1 MKKITHLND
10 EGQAHMV
17 DISKKRLTFRKS
29 TASGFVKL
37 KKETIKTIRSNKLP
51 KGDMLSIARIAGIMA
66 AKRTFE
72 LIPLCHPVMLTK
84 VTIDLK
90 IDKEQSRVSCSATVH
105 TVGQTG
111 VEMEA
116 LTAVNVALLTIYDM
130 CKANDKGMI
139 ISDVKLLSK
148 TGGKSGE
155 WQRNDT

>member
-51 KGDMLSIARIAGIMA
+51 KGDILSIARIAGIMA
-66 AKRTFE
+66 AKKTSE
-72 LIPLCHPVMLTK
+72 IIPLCHPIALSS
-84 VTIDLK
+84 VTIDLN
-90 IDKEQSRVSCSATVH
+90 ITDKGIEVITTVSNQ
-105 TVGQTG
+105 GKTG

-116 LTAVNVALLTIYDM
+116 LTATSICCLTIYDM
-130 CKANDKGMI
+130 TKSLDRSAE
-139 ISDVKLLSK
+139 ISSIKLISK
-148 TGGKSGE
+148 SGGKSGN
-155 WQRNDT
+155 WKRK

>member
-66 AKRTFE
+66 AKKTSE
-72 LIPLCHPVMLTK
+72 IIPLCHPIALSS
-84 VTIDLK
+84 VTIDLN
-90 IDKEQSRVSCSATVH
+90 ITDKGIEVITNVSNQ
-105 TVGQTG
+105 GKTG

-116 LTAVNVALLTIYDM
+116 LTATSVCCLTIYDM
-130 CKANDKGMI
+130 TKSIDRSGE
-139 ISDVKLLSK
+139 ISSIKLISK
-148 TGGKSGE
+148 SGGKSGN
-155 WQRNDT
+155 WKRR

>member
-51 KGDMLSIARIAGIMA
+51 KGDILSIARIAGIMA
-66 AKRTFE
+66 AKKTSE
-72 LIPLCHPVMLTK
+72 IIPLCHPIALSS
-84 VTIDLK
+84 VTIDLN
-90 IDKEQSRVSCSATVH
+90 ITDRGIEVITTVSNQ
-105 TVGQTG
+105 GKTG

-116 LTAVNVALLTIYDM
+116 LTATSICCLTIYDM
-130 CKANDKGMI
+130 TKSLDRGAE
-139 ISDVKLLSK
+139 ISSIKLISK
-148 TGGKSGE
+148 SGGKSGN
-155 WQRNDT
+155 WKRR

>member
-51 KGDMLSIARIAGIMA
+51 KGDILSIARIAGIMA
-66 AKRTFE
+66 AKKTSE
-72 LIPLCHPVMLTK
+72 IIPLCHPIALSS
-84 VTIDLK
+84 VTIDLN
-90 IDKEQSRVSCSATVH
+90 ITDRGIEVITTVSNQ
-105 TVGQTG
+105 GKTG

-116 LTAVNVALLTIYDM
+116 LTATSICCLTIYDM
-130 CKANDKGMI
+130 TKSLDRGAE
-139 ISDVKLLSK
+139 ISSIKLISK
-148 TGGKSGE
+148 SGGKSGN
-155 WQRNDT
+155 WKRK

>member
-1 MKKITHLND
+1 MSKLTHLD
-10 EGQAHMV
+10 DKGHARMV
-17 DISKKRLTFRKS
+17 DVGEKNATRRQA
-29 TASGFVKL
+29 TASGYISMTL
-37 KKETIKTIRSNKLP
+37 DTLSLIIAGANK
-51 KGDMLSIARIAGIMA
+51 KGDALAVARIAGIMA